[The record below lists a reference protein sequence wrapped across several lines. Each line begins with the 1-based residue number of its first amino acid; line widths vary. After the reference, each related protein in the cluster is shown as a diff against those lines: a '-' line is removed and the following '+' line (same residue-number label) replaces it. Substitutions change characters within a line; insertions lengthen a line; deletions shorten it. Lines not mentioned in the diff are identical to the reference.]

1 MGCWGGKPEIQS
13 KSASRP
19 VFGSTRFPTTR
30 LSGKH
35 KIRSRSGPQY
45 VLHHYV
51 TSKLYNE
58 TLYSTQQE
66 YTETNH
72 TSEVVDSGAAEQR
85 QRAQEDFHQ
94 QQLVKQQQGFEM
106 RQERQSN
113 NSLV

>member
-1 MGCWGGKPEIQS
+1 MPD
-13 KSASRP
+13 AN
-19 VFGSTRFPTTR
+19 
-30 LSGKH
+30 
-35 KIRSRSGPQY
+35 
-45 VLHHYV
+45 
-51 TSKLYNE
+51 KLYNE
-58 TLYSTQQE
+58 PLYLIQQE

>member
-1 MGCWGGKPEIQS
+1 LVQQDFQQQDYQVNI
-13 KSASRP
+13 KSYLDLA
-19 VFGSTRFPTTR
+19 
-30 LSGKH
+30 H
-35 KIRSRSGPQY
+35 NMY
-45 VLHHYV
+45 YNYV
-51 TSKLYNE
+51 TSILYNE

-94 QQLVKQQQGFEM
+94 QQLVKQQQGAEM